1 MISGIRR
8 DTDDSQD
15 DGALY
20 AANIRFVVAGEY
32 RRRLGMERAASFDAV
47 CVGSFVNPVTGDF
60 AILLT
65 AAGNLESVSV

>member
-8 DTDDSQD
+8 DTDDTQD

-20 AANIRFVVAGEY
+20 ASNVRFVISGEY
-32 RRRLGMERAASFDAV
+32 RRRLGMERAASVGAV

-60 AILLT
+60 AMLVT
-65 AAGNLESVSV
+65 PSGVFEAVSL